1 MNRRLAGFDRSKN
14 LFDPPKVKKTSIG
27 RKKSLK
33 NQEKLIREARNR
45 RKAYRKALLLQLSE
59 VGYTHSLEEGGGF
72 CTHFAID
79 GEGQKTPFSY
89 FIKEPEQGM
98 AWKRVW
104 EDMNRVFPETKIWPF
119 GEETAA
125 ELSSLET
132 GNLKPKLKAKRKP
145 RPKKEPQPSKLLPN
159 RYELLKQEDLPPNF
173 RRKRSAPRRRKVK
186 RKERRV

>member
-1 MNRRLAGFDRSKN
+1 
-14 LFDPPKVKKTSIG
+14 
-27 RKKSLK
+27 
-33 NQEKLIREARNR
+33 
-45 RKAYRKALLLQLSE
+45 LLLQLSE

-79 GEGQKTPFSY
+79 GEGQKTPFSS

-125 ELSSLET
+125 ELSSL
-132 GNLKPKLKAKRKP
+132 
-145 RPKKEPQPSKLLPN
+145 
-159 RYELLKQEDLPPNF
+159 
-173 RRKRSAPRRRKVK
+173 
-186 RKERRV
+186 